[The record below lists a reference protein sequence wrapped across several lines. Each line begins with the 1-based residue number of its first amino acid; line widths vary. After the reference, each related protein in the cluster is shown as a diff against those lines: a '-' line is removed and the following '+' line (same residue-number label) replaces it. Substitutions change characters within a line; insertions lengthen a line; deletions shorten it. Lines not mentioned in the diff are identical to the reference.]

1 MTSRS
6 DLKISSLFSFTNHIV
21 LVTGGATG
29 LGEMAAS
36 GFVAN
41 GARVIIASRKE
52 SELQKTTDRINS
64 DFGGSSGG
72 KCEYIVAD
80 LASKAGCDGLIAE
93 VKKRTDRLTV
103 LLNNSGITWG
113 APYDDF
119 PENGWDKIMAVNVKA
134 IFYMTVGLQGLL
146 QNGTNAAMP
155 SRVINISSV
164 GGLSTSDVTSGD
176 DGGLSEPGNGTF
188 SYGPSK
194 AAVIHLSK
202 MQASKLAPLNIMVN
216 CICPWVP
223 TSR

>member
-1 MTSRS
+1 MSDHA
-6 DLKISSLFSFTNHIV
+6 DLKITSLFDFTNHIV

-41 GARVIIASRKE
+41 GATVIIASRKE
-52 SELQKTTDRINS
+52 SELRKTTDLINS
-64 DFGGSSGG
+64 TYGGSKSVGG
-72 KCEYIVAD
+72 KGKCSYIVAD
-80 LASKAGCDGLIAE
+80 LKDKKGCDHLVAE

-119 PENGWDKIMAVNVKA
+119 PESGWDKIFAVNVKA
-134 IFYMTVGLQGLL
+134 LYYTTVGLQGLL
-146 QNGTNAAMP
+146 TNGTSKEMP

-164 GGLSTSDVTSGD
+164 AGLQTSDVTSGE
-176 DGGLSEPGNGTF
+176 DGGLSEPGSGPF

-202 MQASKLAPLNIMVN
+202 FQASKLAPLNIMVN
-216 CICPWVP
+216 CICP
-223 TSR
+223 